1 MLKKILIS
9 FLIVFNINLVAVE
22 SPSSL
27 NASQACKAAI
37 GNNSLMTVMMNT
49 IKSIHNILPIT
60 IAGIQVTPNMGAN
73 DINTTGG
80 YCGCWRP
87 WYTPGI
93 VIGFWE
99 PIAIIDASNI
109 PNCLPSL
116 GMHIDIDIV
125 AGSSFQE
132 VYKENTQNRESFQ
145 VTFLNYPIF
154 SMIGLF
160 KDMVCT
166 ADSDM
171 DMLHI
176 MYLIVPFALDLI
188 ITFILSKMN
197 VEKANAEI
205 KEKLGISKN
214 EVVMESQN

>member
-145 VTFLNYPIF
+145 VTFLN
-154 SMIGLF
+154 L
-160 KDMVCT
+160 
-166 ADSDM
+166 
-171 DMLHI
+171 
-176 MYLIVPFALDLI
+176 
-188 ITFILSKMN
+188 
-197 VEKANAEI
+197 
-205 KEKLGISKN
+205 
-214 EVVMESQN
+214 